1 MDKRTAIKK
10 VNEYINFLKKKKYN
24 ITKAYL
30 FGSYVKGTYNDDSDI
45 DIALVIEKMGDHF
58 DTQVDLMKLRREF
71 DTRIEPHPFAVD
83 EFNESHPFASEIL
96 KSGIK
101 V

>member
-24 ITKAYL
+24 ITKAYI

-45 DIALVIEKMGDHF
+45 DIALGYRKNGRSF
-58 DTQVDLMKLRREF
+58 
-71 DTRIEPHPFAVD
+71 
-83 EFNESHPFASEIL
+83 
-96 KSGIK
+96 
-101 V
+101 